1 MHVLHDSCCFS
12 GGWEGQARFL
22 PRLRALAR
30 AATPVRRTSAVHPR
44 SHPSA
49 CPAQGH
55 KVPQGWKSTH
65 KFVGAFM
72 RDLQRA
78 EDTPP
83 LALGSAKTVR
93 DLKKRAENIVS
104 KVRRR
109 HSSALPNLSLDPRR
123 LQDCA
128 LAVHSQHRT

>member
-1 MHVLHDSCCFS
+1 MCCISPYTFLGADTRQGALQPRREASPGLACSS
-12 GGWEGQARFL
+12 GASFG
-22 PRLRALAR
+22 
-30 AATPVRRTSAVHPR
+30 S
-44 SHPSA
+44 SPSA
-49 CPAQGH
+49 DPWAGLAQGH
-55 KVPQGWKSTH
+55 KIPQGWKSTH

-104 KVRRR
+104 KVIE
-109 HSSALPNLSLDPRR
+109 HLMTSDHMTSDHVASDHASDHAANLEP
-123 LQDCA
+123 
-128 LAVHSQHRT
+128 